1 MEGLQKKNKKRKKE
15 KKHINNDDLSFDL
28 FQDPFN
34 INETTPTTTNSGLN
48 PNTMMQ
54 ICGEMSLSDLG
65 ELEAISNFP
74 TLGLTLPIFRTG
86 KWYYEVE
93 IITSGIM
100 QVFKYIYQIGW
111 ADNDFV
117 CNEGQNNGIGDDI
130 HSWGYDGGRQLK
142 FHGEEPEKYAIDV
155 KWKTGDIISC
165 YYDGDH
171 KEISYSLNGVSL
183 GVAFSDIK
191 ISSCIYPAISIECGE
206 KIRVNLGQ
214 RAFKYPPFSDYE
226 DIWHISQSVQQ
237 DIDQNEEIK

>member
-15 KKHINNDDLSFDL
+15 KKHINNDDSSFDL

-34 INETTPTTTNSGLN
+34 TNETTPITTNSGLN

-100 QVFKYIYQIGW
+100 QVFNYIYIRLVGQIMILYVMKDKIMVLVMIYIHGDMMVV
-111 ADNDFV
+111 DN
-117 CNEGQNNGIGDDI
+117 
-130 HSWGYDGGRQLK
+130 
-142 FHGEEPEKYAIDV
+142 
-155 KWKTGDIISC
+155 
-165 YYDGDH
+165 
-171 KEISYSLNGVSL
+171 
-183 GVAFSDIK
+183 
-191 ISSCIYPAISIECGE
+191 
-206 KIRVNLGQ
+206 
-214 RAFKYPPFSDYE
+214 
-226 DIWHISQSVQQ
+226 
-237 DIDQNEEIK
+237 